1 MTSKQFLTTFK
12 GYKIYV
18 SDKNNEGRPYYS
30 IKKEG
35 GRRTLPLT
43 FESIEEAEKYIDILL
58 SK

>member
-1 MTSKQFLTTFK
+1 MTRQSLTTFK
-12 GYKIYV
+12 GYRIYV